1 MGGWLYIGYTLIN
14 YKNMA
19 FRNKELVDKGF
30 VNIKSG
36 VKTLDLMVARG
47 GSDVD
52 TFRKQLKE
60 VYNKIEEL
68 ESLIEREAGVLRNG

>member
-1 MGGWLYIGYTLIN
+1 
-14 YKNMA
+14 MA
-19 FRNKELVDKGF
+19 FRNKELIDKGF

-36 VKTLDLMVARG
+36 VKTLDLMVSRG
-47 GSDVD
+47 GSDID

-60 VYNKIEEL
+60 VYNKIEDL